1 MNVAGY
7 ECFVIT
13 HFLSPR
19 TGPSIA
25 YSSEHAYVLV
35 RLEDENG
42 VVGWGETYRTPGTL
56 QTIESVCRTLVGRHG
71 SLRELLREVRW
82 VGGGL
87 AGGGFASSAV
97 ALALEDLRAR
107 QLGISVSEMLG
118 GPMRSKVR
126 PYAAS
131 GGYVE
136 GEDPAVTWPRELER
150 ALEAGFT
157 ALKLRVGRDPI
168 AHEAPLLGE
177 LRERAPSGFELMAD
191 GNAAYSL
198 PNAIRMGRVL
208 EELGFRWYEE
218 PMEQRGAYVG
228 YERLTANLDIAVA
241 GGEGSLSRLDALR
254 LLARGAVDVIQPDPV
269 ICGGV
274 GDAVAIADLAVLH
287 GVTTVPHSSNNA
299 LGIAAAL
306 QIVAT
311 LADATRSPSVPDPL
325 LEIGIDENPNRER
338 CLREPLRMVNGW
350 IEVPVG
356 PGLGVDVDEEY
367 VRASAIEHLRGNG
380 S

>member
-1 MNVAGY
+1 MKVAGF

-13 HFLSPR
+13 HHLSPR

-35 RLEDENG
+35 RVHDDDG

-56 QTIESVCRTLVGRHG
+56 DTVEAVGRAILG
-71 SLRELLREVRW
+71 RDESLRDLVREARW

-97 ALALEDLRAR
+97 SIALEDLRAR
-107 QLGISVSEMLG
+107 QLGISVSELFG
-118 GPMRSKVR
+118 GPMRQKVR

-136 GEDPAVTWPRELER
+136 GEDPSITWPRELER
-150 ALEAGFT
+150 AVEAGFT
-157 ALKLRVGRDPI
+157 ALKLRIGRDSIEHEEPLLRSLRE
-168 AHEAPLLGE
+168 EAPE
-177 LRERAPSGFELMAD
+177 GFELMAD

-198 PNAIRMGRVL
+198 PDAIRMGLVL
-208 EELGFRWYEE
+208 QDLGFRWYEE
-218 PMEQRGAYVG
+218 PMQQRGGYVG
-228 YERLTANLDIAVA
+228 YDRLTSSLAIAIA
-241 GGEGSLSRLDALR
+241 GGEGSLSRNDAAR
-254 LLARGAVDVIQPDPV
+254 LLSRNAVDIIQPDPV

-274 GDAVAIADLAVLH
+274 GDSVAIADMATIH
-287 GVTTVPHSSNNA
+287 GVTTVPHASNNA
-299 LGIAAAL
+299 VGIAASL

-325 LEIGIDENPNRER
+325 LEIGIDDNPNRVKLLVDPPQIED
-338 CLREPLRMVNGW
+338 GW
-350 IEVPVG
+350 LPVPTT
-356 PGLGVDVDEEY
+356 PGLGIEIDEDY
-367 VRASAIEHLRGNG
+367 LRSTAIEHVRSN
-380 S
+380 

>member
-1 MNVAGY
+1 MKVAGF

-13 HFLSPR
+13 HHLSPR

-35 RLEDENG
+35 RVHDDDG

-56 QTIESVCRTLVGRHG
+56 DTVEAVCRAILGRDE
-71 SLRELLREVRW
+71 SLRDLVREARW

-97 ALALEDLRAR
+97 SIALEDLRAR
-107 QLGISVSEMLG
+107 QLGISVSELFG
-118 GPMRSKVR
+118 GPMRQRVR

-136 GEDPAVTWPRELER
+136 GEDPAITWPRELER

-157 ALKLRVGRDPI
+157 ALKLRIGRDSIEHEEPLLRSLRE
-168 AHEAPLLGE
+168 EAPE
-177 LRERAPSGFELMAD
+177 GFELMAD

-198 PNAIRMGRVL
+198 PDAIRMGLVL
-208 EELGFRWYEE
+208 QDLGFRWYEE
-218 PMEQRGAYVG
+218 PMQQRGGYVG
-228 YERLTANLDIAVA
+228 YDRLTSSLVIAIA
-241 GGEGSLSRLDALR
+241 GGEGSLSRNDAAR
-254 LLARGAVDVIQPDPV
+254 LLSRNAVDIIQPDPV

-274 GDAVAIADLAVLH
+274 GDSVAIADMATIH
-287 GVTTVPHSSNNA
+287 GVTTVPHASNNA
-299 LGIAAAL
+299 VGIAASL

-325 LEIGIDENPNRER
+325 LEIGIDDNPNRVKLLVDPPQIED
-338 CLREPLRMVNGW
+338 GW
-350 IEVPVG
+350 LPVPTT
-356 PGLGVDVDEEY
+356 PGLGIEIDEDY
-367 VRASAIEHLRGNG
+367 LRSTAIEHVRSN
-380 S
+380 

>member
-1 MNVAGY
+1 MNVAGF

-13 HFLSPR
+13 HHLSPR

-35 RLEDENG
+35 RLQDDNG
-42 VVGWGETYRTPGTL
+42 LVGWGETYRTPGTVD
-56 QTIESVCRTLVGRHG
+56 TIEAVCRSVIGRAS
-71 SLRELLREVRW
+71 SLRELLREARW

-87 AGGGFASSAV
+87 AGGGFAPSAV
-97 ALALEDLRAR
+97 SVALEDLRAR
-107 QLGISVSEMLG
+107 QLGVSVSELYG
-118 GPMRSKVR
+118 GPMRRRVR

-157 ALKLRVGRDPI
+157 ALKLRVGRDSIDHEEPLLR
-168 AHEAPLLGE
+168 ALRKEAP
-177 LRERAPSGFELMAD
+177 AGFELMAD

-198 PNAIRMGRVL
+198 PDAVRMGRVL
-208 EELGFRWYEE
+208 QDLGFRWYEE
-218 PMEQRGAYVG
+218 PMQQRGGYVG
-228 YERLTANLDIAVA
+228 YERLTPALDIAIA
-241 GGEGSLSRLDALR
+241 GGEGCLSRVEALH

-274 GDAVAIADLAVLH
+274 GDAIAIADMATLH
-287 GVTTVPHSSNNA
+287 GATTVPHASNNA
-299 LGIAAAL
+299 IGIAASL

-311 LADATRSPSVPDPL
+311 LADDTRSPSVPDPL
-325 LEIGIDENPNRER
+325 LEYGIDENPNRVR
-338 CLREPLRMVNGW
+338 LLREPPRIVEGW
-350 IEVPVG
+350 LDVPTG
-356 PGLGVDVDEEY
+356 PGLGIEIDEDHL
-367 VRASAIEHLRGNG
+367 RSAAIEHIRG
-380 S
+380 